1 MKKTQLAIK
10 FNKQTVT
17 KERIKA
23 VCDLINTGNSP
34 SLALKSLGMTTRYV
48 SPLLKSGIIT
58 KTDKG
63 YTAVK
68 KLYIEKFEHFKELEV
83 KSRSTA
89 VPTMQATERK
99 RNWLT
104 RFFLYLSKLINK

>member
-34 SLALKSLGMTTRYV
+34 SFALKSLGMTTRYV
-48 SPLLKSGIIT
+48 SPLLKAGIIY
-58 KTDKG
+58 KHDKG

-68 KLYIEKFEHFKELEV
+68 KLYIEKFEQFKELEI

-89 VPTMQATERK
+89 IPKMNALEIK
-99 RNWLT
+99 NNWIS
-104 RFFLYLSKLINK
+104 RIFLYLKKLLNQ